1 MLHPA
6 PIYLL
11 LKYIPSCAGCDQ
23 DVSHSSSSSDSCEHL
38 AIPVRGGNVRE
49 SKLSYCFGPLMNTI
63 KIARPFWSGVGSIL
77 LGGSAGGIC
86 AYATAGEERRREIHA
101 VAGASYRIANLVG
114 TVGTIVADYTLS
126 MYVFKAGSVSS
137 EYDRLCDQLNQY
149 QTNQEQYTINQ
160 WKATDEKEAQ
170 QWKDKIVETRELID
184 RTSSSLAELTSAG
197 GSSSLSPL
205 HTRCAVR
212 LKDLCVMNK
221 GVYIKL
227 GQHLSQLDHIL
238 PDEYTYNLR
247 PLLANNPTSS
257 WDSVRRVITE
267 EFGSTPEELWDHI
280 EHEPI
285 ACASLAQVHIAWKDG
300 KKYAVKIQHEGLR
313 EGSTGD
319 MIAITAI
326 IGTIAKI
333 FPSFSY
339 EWYVDA
345 LFFLYSCYSIYCN

>member
-1 MLHPA
+1 MT
-6 PIYLL
+6 
-11 LKYIPSCAGCDQ
+11 S
-23 DVSHSSSSSDSCEHL
+23 
-38 AIPVRGGNVRE
+38 
-49 SKLSYCFGPLMNTI
+49 M
-63 KIARPFWSGVGSIL
+63 KIARPFWSGVSSIL
-77 LGGSAGGIC
+77 MGGSAGGMC
-86 AYATAGEERRREIHA
+86 AYVSAGEEQRREIRA

-126 MYVFKAGSVSS
+126 MYVLKTGSMSN
-137 EYDRLCDQLNQY
+137 EYDRLCNQLNQY

-160 WKATDEKEAQ
+160 WKAADEKEEQ
-170 QWKDKIVETRELID
+170 HWKDKIVETRGLID
-184 RTSSSLAELTSAG
+184 KTSTSLAELTSNG

-212 LKDLCVMNK
+212 LKNLCATNK

-238 PDEYTYNLR
+238 PDEYTHNLR

-257 WDSVRRVITE
+257 WESVHRVICE
-267 EFGSTPEELWDHI
+267 EFGNTPEELWDHI

-285 ACASLAQVHIAWKDG
+285 ACASLAQVHVAWKNG

-326 IGTIAKI
+326 IGTIARM

-339 EWYVDA
+339 EW
-345 LFFLYSCYSIYCN
+345 